1 MGSCKRDNQ
10 TNQTHI
16 TGFIIAKMLLLLA
29 LLVSQAVSLPQK
41 VVFREVGGG
50 REGSE
55 DGCPR
60 RDMVHWINGECFTV
74 GEQGPCGEGKLL
86 DRTGGC
92 VPTGPTEPA
101 ISTVPTVPTGPTVST
116 VPTVQKTNHLGC
128 IGDEI
133 LFEGSCHQL
142 ASTGPC
148 QPGHWLLLVEVK
160 DGQVV
165 AECQERKCEETSEVW
180 WQPSCS
186 CLGNATV
193 RTGVNPCGEE
203 GKVVVSPYGQG
214 ICSYPADT
222 VSQQQFQPRVQVTQ
236 DQGKIGNRIFENIP
250 VNDETAFSRA
260 TLLNCYVDEAN
271 NCRRIFT
278 LGPQPARNQAR
289 FLAADT
295 LIDTADTAETLI
307 EWLAK
312 FEKPEGDCSAE
323 NEDDIVETA

>member
-1 MGSCKRDNQ
+1 MG
-10 TNQTHI
+10 
-16 TGFIIAKMLLLLA
+16 
-29 LLVSQAVSLPQK
+29 
-41 VVFREVGGG
+41 
-50 REGSE
+50 E

-60 RDMVHWINGECFTV
+60 RDMVHWSNGECFTV
-74 GEQGPCGEGKLL
+74 GEQGPCGWGELL

-92 VPTGPTEPA
+92 V
-101 ISTVPTVPTGPTVST
+101 
-116 VPTVQKTNHLGC
+116 QKCL
-128 IGDEI
+128 GDEI
-133 LFEGSCHQL
+133 PFEGSCHQL

-203 GKVVVSPYGQG
+203 GQVVLSPYGQG

-278 LGPQPARNQAR
+278 LGPQPARDGTRKGFQISREDSQSTPSA
-289 FLAADT
+289 T
-295 LIDTADTAETLI
+295 SLID
-307 EWLAK
+307 WLGK
-312 FEKPEGDCSAE
+312 FEKQDGDCPASE
-323 NEDDIVETA
+323 EDDTVETA

>member
-1 MGSCKRDNQ
+1 MGSCKWDNQ

-16 TGFIIAKMLLLLA
+16 TGFIIAKMLLLLS
-29 LLVSQAVSLPQK
+29 LLVSQAMSFPQK
-41 VVFREVGGG
+41 VVYRDLG

-60 RDMVHWINGECFTV
+60 RDMVQWTNRECFTV

-92 VPTGPTEPA
+92 GPT
-101 ISTVPTVPTGPTVST
+101 VPTVST
-116 VPTVQKTNHLGC
+116 VTNHLGC
-128 IGDEI
+128 LGDEI
-133 LFEGSCHQL
+133 PFEGSCHQL

-278 LGPQPARNQAR
+278 LGPQPARDGTRKGFQISREDSQSTPSA
-289 FLAADT
+289 T
-295 LIDTADTAETLI
+295 SLID
-307 EWLAK
+307 WLGK
-312 FEKPEGDCSAE
+312 FEKQDGDCPASE
-323 NEDDIVETA
+323 EDDTVETA

>member
-1 MGSCKRDNQ
+1 MGSCKWDKQ

-16 TGFIIAKMLLLLA
+16 TGFIIAKMLLLA

-41 VVFREVGGG
+41 IVFRHLGW
-50 REGSE
+50 EGSE
-55 DGCPR
+55 GCPR
-60 RDMVHWINGECFTV
+60 RDMVHWTNGECFTV
-74 GEQGPCGEGKLL
+74 GEQGPCGEGGLL

-92 VPTGPTEPA
+92 V
-101 ISTVPTVPTGPTVST
+101 
-116 VPTVQKTNHLGC
+116 QKTNHLGC
-128 IGDEI
+128 YGDKI
-133 LFEGSCHQL
+133 PFEGSCHQL

-186 CLGNATV
+186 CLGNGTV

-203 GKVVVSPYGQG
+203 GQVVVSPYGQG
-214 ICSYPADT
+214 MCGYPAE
-222 VSQQQFQPRVQVTQ
+222 R
-236 DQGKIGNRIFENIP
+236 KIRNTIFENIP
-250 VNDETAFSRA
+250 VNEETAFSRA

-278 LGPQPARNQAR
+278 LGPQPARDQERQGFQISGQDAQSTPS
-289 FLAADT
+289 AT
-295 LIDTADTAETLI
+295 SLID
-307 EWLAK
+307 WLGK
-312 FEKPEGDCSAE
+312 FEKQDGDCPASD
-323 NEDDIVETA
+323 EDDTVETAWQRIFRELINQIFNLSSSVLY

>member
-16 TGFIIAKMLLLLA
+16 TGFIIAKMLLLLLA
-29 LLVSQAVSLPQK
+29 LLVSQAVSLPQE
-41 VVFREVGGG
+41 VVFREVLG

-60 RDMVHWINGECFTV
+60 RDMVHWKNGECFTV
-74 GEQGPCGEGKLL
+74 GEQGPCGWGELL

-92 VPTGPTEPA
+92 V
-101 ISTVPTVPTGPTVST
+101 
-116 VPTVQKTNHLGC
+116 QKCL
-128 IGDEI
+128 GDEI
-133 LFEGSCHQL
+133 PFEGSCHQL

-203 GKVVVSPYGQG
+203 GNVVVSPYGQG

-236 DQGKIGNRIFENIP
+236 DQGKIRNRIFENIP

-278 LGPQPARNQAR
+278 LGPQPDRTLQTRKGFQISQQDSQSTPSA
-289 FLAADT
+289 T
-295 LIDTADTAETLI
+295 SLID
-307 EWLAK
+307 WLGK
-312 FEKPEGDCSAE
+312 FEKQDGDCPASD
-323 NEDDIVETA
+323 EDDTVETA

>member
-1 MGSCKRDNQ
+1 MGSCKWDKQ

-16 TGFIIAKMLLLLA
+16 TGFIIAKMLLLA

-41 VVFREVGGG
+41 IVFRHLGW
-50 REGSE
+50 EGSE
-55 DGCPR
+55 GCPR
-60 RDMVHWINGECFTV
+60 RDMVHWTNGECFTV
-74 GEQGPCGEGKLL
+74 GEQGPCGEGGLL

-92 VPTGPTEPA
+92 V
-101 ISTVPTVPTGPTVST
+101 
-116 VPTVQKTNHLGC
+116 QKTNHLGC
-128 IGDEI
+128 YGDKI
-133 LFEGSCHQL
+133 PFEGSCHQL

-203 GKVVVSPYGQG
+203 GQVVVSPYGQG
-214 ICSYPADT
+214 MCSYPAE
-222 VSQQQFQPRVQVTQ
+222 R
-236 DQGKIGNRIFENIP
+236 KIRNTIFENIP
-250 VNDETAFSRA
+250 VNEETAFSRA

-278 LGPQPARNQAR
+278 LGPQPARDQERQGFQISGQDAQSTPS
-289 FLAADT
+289 AT
-295 LIDTADTAETLI
+295 SLID
-307 EWLAK
+307 WLGK
-312 FEKPEGDCSAE
+312 FEKQDGDCPASD
-323 NEDDIVETA
+323 EDDTVETAWQRIFRELINQIFNLSSSVLY

>member
-16 TGFIIAKMLLLLA
+16 TGFIIAKMLLLA
-29 LLVSQAVSLPQK
+29 LVVSQAVSLPQK

-74 GEQGPCGEGKLL
+74 GEQGPCGEGQLL

-92 VPTGPTEPA
+92 
-101 ISTVPTVPTGPTVST
+101 VPTGPTVST

-133 LFEGSCHQL
+133 PFEGSCHQL

-165 AECQERKCEETSEVW
+165 A
-180 WQPSCS
+180 
-186 CLGNATV
+186 
-193 RTGVNPCGEE
+193 
-203 GKVVVSPYGQG
+203 
-214 ICSYPADT
+214 
-222 VSQQQFQPRVQVTQ
+222 
-236 DQGKIGNRIFENIP
+236 
-250 VNDETAFSRA
+250 
-260 TLLNCYVDEAN
+260 
-271 NCRRIFT
+271 
-278 LGPQPARNQAR
+278 
-289 FLAADT
+289 
-295 LIDTADTAETLI
+295 
-307 EWLAK
+307 
-312 FEKPEGDCSAE
+312 
-323 NEDDIVETA
+323 